1 MEFVYIMQNVLKRRD
16 VMKEIKVGLIGLGT
30 VGVGVVKT
38 LSQNADVISER
49 SGLDIKITK
58 IADLDIK
65 TDRGVSLD
73 NYTLTTDAN
82 DILNDNETDIVV
94 ELVGGTTIAKTFVI
108 AALENKKHVVTANK
122 ALLSTF
128 GRELFE
134 IADKNGVNL
143 MYEASVAGGIPIIKA
158 VKESLRANK
167 INEISGI
174 INGTA
179 NYILSNMAEKKVEFQ
194 EALDE
199 ASAKGYAEA
208 DPSYDVDGI
217 DTAHKLVILAS
228 LCFDTWVDYDQ
239 LLVEGISQITA
250 EDISYADKLGY
261 VIKLLAIAKE
271 ENGVVEAR
279 VHPTFVPKDKMIA
292 KVDGTFNAVLVDGN
306 AVDETLFYGR
316 GAGEM
321 PTASAVA
328 GDIVDV
334 AVKMTN
340 GSSVQNAFTG
350 TVKKP
355 VKDIMDIE
363 TKAYL
368 RLHVTDKP
376 GVLAKISAIFAENNI
391 SISSV
396 MQPEMQ
402 DGKDVPLILM
412 VHKSK
417 ASDIEKAL
425 QEIKKTDTVVGDMI
439 LIRVQGD

>member
-1 MEFVYIMQNVLKRRD
+1 
-16 VMKEIKVGLIGLGT
+16 MKQIKVGLIGLGT

-38 LSQNADVISER
+38 LSINADVIAQR
-49 SGLDIKITK
+49 TGLDIKISK
-58 IADLDIK
+58 IADLDIE
-65 TDRGVSLD
+65 TDRGVSLTD
-73 NYTLTTDAN
+73 YTLTTNAN
-82 DILNDNETDIVV
+82 DVITDSEIDIVV
-94 ELVGGTTIAKTFVI
+94 ELVGGTTIAKDFVV

-179 NYILSNMAEKKVEFQ
+179 NYILSNMAKKKVEFK

-228 LCFDTWVDYDQ
+228 LCFDTWIDYDK
-239 LLVEGISQITA
+239 LLVEGISKISA
-250 EDISYADKLGY
+250 EDIAYADKLGY

-271 ENGVVEAR
+271 ENGMVEAR
-279 VHPTFVPKDKMIA
+279 VHPTFVSKDQLIA
-292 KVDGTFNAVLVDGN
+292 KVDGTFNAVLINGN
-306 AVDETLFYGR
+306 AVDDTLFYGK

-321 PTASAVA
+321 PTASSVA
-328 GDIVDV
+328 GDIIDI
-334 AVKMTN
+334 AVKMNN
-340 GSSVQNAFTG
+340 GSTVSNAFTG
-350 TVKKP
+350 VVEKP
-355 VKDIMDIE
+355 VKSMMDIE

-368 RLHVTDKP
+368 RLLVEDKP
-376 GVLAKISAIFAENNI
+376 GVLAKISTIFADNNI

-396 MQPEMQ
+396 MQPESEE
-402 DGKDVPLILM
+402 DKDVTLILM
-412 VHKSK
+412 IHKAK
-417 ASDIEKAL
+417 TSDIEKAL
-425 QEIKKTDTVVGDMI
+425 QEIKQMNTLIGDVI
-439 LIRVQGD
+439 LIRVQGE